1 MLLKKPT
8 NKPLY
13 TSCTGMLLIGLNDAL
28 LVPISWAG
36 MEGAKGGFAVAQ
48 TEAAG
53 PLLLFGVPMPW
64 PIHCHAILQKG
75 SSLKKMEMLKGL
87 YTRAVKVF
95 RPALTETDN
104 IYCVSVCQMRYV
116 QGDFNFRQLSSYFVM
131 ISGMAKEKKKPYKR
145 KPDVF
150 VPAGQPGGQRH
161 TEMETRGALLP
172 APSPSC
178 TCATPCGDAALA
190 PLVMFSSLCATLSWV
205 SKSHWFAVQKNRFNV
220 KM

>member
-87 YTRAVKVF
+87 YARGVKVF

-131 ISGMAKEKKKPYKR
+131 ISGMAKEKKKNLQKEARCFCPCW
-145 KPDVF
+145 
-150 VPAGQPGGQRH
+150 
-161 TEMETRGALLP
+161 TTRWAEAHRNGNP
-172 APSPSC
+172 WGSAPSSQSQLHMC
-178 TCATPCGDAALA
+178 H
-190 PLVMFSSLCATLSWV
+190 PLWGCCSGPTRHVFFIMCDTELSFQITLVCSSEEQV
-205 SKSHWFAVQKNRFNV
+205 
-220 KM
+220 

>member
-87 YTRAVKVF
+87 YARGVKVF

-131 ISGMAKEKKKPYKR
+131 ISGMAKEKKKKLTKGSQMFLSLLDNQVGR
-145 KPDVF
+145 GTQKWKPVGLCSQLP
-150 VPAGQPGGQRH
+150 VPAAHVP
-161 TEMETRGALLP
+161 
-172 APSPSC
+172 
-178 TCATPCGDAALA
+178 
-190 PLVMFSSLCATLSWV
+190 PLVGMLLWPHSSCFLHYVRHWV
-205 SKSHWFAVQKNRFNV
+205 EFPNHIGLQFRRTGL
-220 KM
+220 M